1 MPYAKKHR
9 RNFSLGSQG
18 CGVTF
23 RRIVNDRKARNRIFR
38 YVGGT
43 FPGSATTGKPASGSP
58 ATGAPA
64 TGTPSSGT
72 PASGTGTAPAASAL
86 QTTAVAWLSKNQAA
100 GYIQRFQDAGYDDLS
115 DLLPEIIRTVLQ
127 GEKPGVVDRL
137 VRIRTQEL
145 RQPQP
150 LPAPALKPGMEMD
163 LSAPVLKGMD
173 GISIK
178 LPDLGF
184 APGPD
189 TRGDVVSPASMTN
202 EDWLA
207 LAINSDMLMGL
218 DLESFFEG
226 ESSTPQEC
234 FAPAL
239 WWKVPAS
246 REFFNCEHLSA
257 KINTEITYTSKS
269 ATMVSAGF
277 TSVTASVSTPRVSA
291 SVSHEKSYRNAQS
304 SKISTLYIVGM
315 YDLDRVRVDLDE
327 CTVVSPRF
335 VAAVENA
342 LADPNPKD
350 ALAKVFQKYG
360 QIIGRQITLG
370 GRLFFVHVKE
380 EMENSRI
387 ETLKSTTSAAIAGAY
402 GAFGGSGSVSFGSSS
417 EKQES
422 SQSMNEKIA
431 FQAIGGDVTLANEPE
446 KWKDT
451 IKSPAMWEVI
461 RYDKIRYTYELL
473 SPELREL
480 VLMYWERPMGTDEG
494 PIVLPKTK
502 VDTMKSSDGVSITGF
517 KIHFGQK
524 FPGLSMR
531 YYATSE
537 DGSLYDWVNEGKLCG
552 TESNGASPLQD
563 FLVELTGGLARRYEL
578 HYRAMR
584 ADDTFTEWVSGTKI
598 CGSKGMKIK
607 DIQAVLSPVGGGI
620 VRIPAESFIP
630 SEGKGT
636 YDIGKHGTG
645 IVNAAVPGEWVLTYQ
660 CQYTGSKPV
669 RRRLEA
675 LFASANESRPVKV
688 EFNGAIVN
696 GAALEYG
703 TGAWD
708 TSGLRTARIGTVTLL
723 PGMNTLKIS
732 RPGPWS
738 PHMKEFRLVAEVIDI
753 PATSFI
759 GTSSIGKNS
768 YGLGVIDTG
777 TCGGRN
783 SISAQY
789 EFSFTGKK
797 PTTLMLEG
805 VYAAGDSRPVD
816 IVINPEDEKPQ
827 TFSKVMATVTGS
839 WWKDWQRVETIGD
852 VTVRPGKNTLMLR
865 TTVNTLPHIQEF
877 RLVSKEPFFDFDP
890 DAD

>member
-1 MPYAKKHR
+1 MSENIQAAP
-9 RNFSLGSQG
+9 
-18 CGVTF
+18 VTG
-23 RRIVNDRKARNRIFR
+23 NK
-38 YVGGT
+38 
-43 FPGSATTGKPASGSP
+43 
-58 ATGAPA
+58 APA
-64 TGTPSSGT
+64 TQTQTQATNTAPPPPSS
-72 PASGTGTAPAASAL
+72 
-86 QTTAVAWLSKNQAA
+86 QTTAGAWLSKNQAA
-100 GYIQRFQDAGYDDLS
+100 SYIQRFLDAGYDDLS
-115 DLLPEIIRTVLQ
+115 DLVPDVIRTVLQ
-127 GEKPGVVDRL
+127 GEKPGVIDRL

-145 RQPQP
+145 QKPQP
-150 LPAPALKPGMEMD
+150 LPPPALKPGMEMD

-173 GISIK
+173 GVSIK

-184 APGPD
+184 APGAD
-189 TRGDVVSPASMTN
+189 QRQVVVSAASMTD
-202 EDWLA
+202 EEWLA

-239 WWKVPAS
+239 WWKVPES

-277 TSVTASVSTPRVSA
+277 TSVTASVSTPWVSG
-291 SVSHEKSYRNAQS
+291 SVSHEKSYKTAQS

-335 VAAVENA
+335 VSAVEKA
-342 LADPNPKD
+342 LADANPKE
-350 ALAKVFQKYG
+350 ALTKVFQKYG
-360 QIIGRQITLG
+360 QIIGRQVTLG
-370 GRLFFVHVKE
+370 GRLFFVHAKE

-402 GAFGGSGSVSFGSSS
+402 GAFGGSASASFGSSS

-422 SQSMNEKIA
+422 SQNMNEKIA
-431 FQAIGGDVTLANEPE
+431 FQAVGGDVTLANEPE

-473 SPELREL
+473 DPQLREL
-480 VLMYWERPMGTDEG
+480 VLMYWERPMGSYDA
-494 PIVLPKTK
+494 PIVVPKMVVETA
-502 VDTMKSSDGVSITGF
+502 KSSDGVAIGGFRIT
-517 KIHFGQK
+517 FGQK
-524 FPGLSMR
+524 VPGLSMQ
-531 YYATSE
+531 YWATSV
-537 DGSLYDWVNEGKLCG
+537 DGSVKPDWVQEGKLCG
-552 TESNGASPLQD
+552 AQSNSASPLQD
-563 FLVELTGGLARRYEL
+563 LLIELTGGLARRYEL
-578 HYRAMR
+578 HYRALR
-584 ADDTFTEWVSGTKI
+584 ADNTFTDWVGGKEV
-598 CGSKGMKIK
+598 CGVKGMKIK
-607 DIQAVLSPVGGGI
+607 DIQAVVSPVGGGI
-620 VRIPAESFIP
+620 LKIPAESFIP

-636 YDIGKHGTG
+636 FDIGKYGPG
-645 IVNAAVPGEWVLTYQ
+645 IVCANIPGEWVLTYQ

-675 LFASANESRPVKV
+675 LFTSAESRPVKV
-688 EFNGAIVN
+688 EFNGAVVN
-696 GAALEYG
+696 PAALEYG

-708 TSGLRTARIGTVTLL
+708 TSGLRVARIGTVTLL

-738 PHMKEFRLVAEVIDI
+738 PHLKEFRLVAEVVDI

-759 GTSSIGKNS
+759 GGAPLGKNN

-777 TCGGRN
+777 ACGGN
-783 SISAQY
+783 SSATY
-789 EFSFTGKK
+789 EFTFAGKK
-797 PTTLMLEG
+797 PTRLLLES
-805 VYAAGDSRPVD
+805 VYTAMDSRPVD
-816 IVINPEDEKPQ
+816 IVINPLDEKPQ
-827 TFSKVMATVTGS
+827 TFTNVMATVTGS
-839 WWKDWQRVETIGD
+839 WWKDRQRVESIGE
-852 VTVRPGKNTLMLR
+852 VVVRPGKNTLMLR
-865 TTVNTLPHIQEF
+865 KTGGPIPHIQEF
-877 RLVSKEPFFDFDP
+877 RLLCTEPFFDFDP